1 MQGQT
6 DAISNKQS
14 GMLAWVPVW
23 VLVLDVAVAL
33 TQRSESKLQTVRS
46 NLQGRRRRG
55 HLQRVVQHS
64 PALHL

>member
-14 GMLAWVPVW
+14 AWVPVW
-23 VLVLDVAVAL
+23 ILVLDVAVTL
-33 TQRSESKLQTVRS
+33 TATVSRESKLQTVRS